1 LRSAIPTPT
10 TIRWS
15 EENPGYPPLEKKIKR
30 EGKER
35 KLNEEAKIKHQAL
48 PTSLF
53 GRDPLPCILQ
63 DVVPSSLVIFL
74 NPLFLP
80 SKIGVYLDV

>member
-1 LRSAIPTPT
+1 
-10 TIRWS
+10 
-15 EENPGYPPLEKKIKR
+15 
-30 EGKER
+30 
-35 KLNEEAKIKHQAL
+35 
-48 PTSLF
+48 LF